1 VDQNKREENELQ
13 ANYRKTIEIN
23 KREDKKMPRSRSTI
37 ILVDD
42 DMTNLEM
49 GRSLLKDRYKVFPA
63 ESGEKLFEIL
73 ENVTPDLILLDIEM
87 PEMNGYEVI
96 KKLKADSRFVN
107 IPVIFLTARSDED
120 SEMAGF
126 EFGAAE
132 YVTKP
137 FSGPVL
143 LKRISRQLEISR
155 YARLHTNL
163 LDTVNRVTAA
173 LLTAGI
179 HDSLDAIKTGME
191 ILGNGLDVD
200 HIYIWL
206 NEEIDGEFYMVC
218 KHVWLSDLGRR
229 KTFASVGMKYAYND
243 RPEWNNVLLNGTYAT
258 FPFSDSELPERGQ
271 DELRQ
276 KDAKSILSF
285 PLYYNQKQSGNMD
298 VVSCRND
305 RILSEEEIN
314 ILKSV
319 ELMFASVLDKA
330 DQTLKMQ
337 EAEEHAK
344 QELKQVKYEFLTRM
358 SHEMLTPMNAIMG
371 MMQVAK
377 IQNASDDV
385 TDSLDKIDAASR
397 HLLRMLN
404 DLLEISG
411 KKDSASE
418 YAEVSFSFYN
428 LFRNVLRDVGWNAYE
443 KKQKMEIKIDQSIPK
458 SLVGDEKRLA
468 QIIVH
473 LFSNAMKFTPEN
485 GNISIT
491 VEKMSE
497 DSGTV
502 ELKIAVADDGI
513 GISKEQQTQI
523 FDLFEQVDSSNTRKH
538 SGTGIGLS
546 VTKRFVEMMGGKIWV
561 ESDLGKGATFSFTCK
576 LRVE

>member
-1 VDQNKREENELQ
+1 
-13 ANYRKTIEIN
+13 
-23 KREDKKMPRSRSTI
+23 MPGSRSTI
-37 ILVDD
+37 IMVDD

-49 GRSLLKDRYKVFPA
+49 GRSLLKDHYKVFPA

-87 PEMNGYEVI
+87 PEINGYEVI
-96 KKLKADSRFVN
+96 KKLKTDLRFAN

-132 YVTKP
+132 YITKP

-155 YARLHTNL
+155 HVRLHTNL

-179 HDSLDAIKTGME
+179 HDSLVAIKTSME

-206 NEEIDGEFYMVC
+206 NEEIDGEPYMVC
-218 KHVWLSDLGRR
+218 KYEWLSDLGRQ
-229 KTFASVGMKYAYND
+229 KIFASIGMKYAYSDNPQWSD
-243 RPEWNNVLLNGTYAT
+243 LLLRGTYAT
-258 FPFSDSELPERGQ
+258 SPFSELPER
-271 DELRQ
+271 DRDNLICNDV
-276 KDAKSILSF
+276 KFFLAF
-285 PLYYNQKQSGNMD
+285 PLYYNQKHFGHMA
-298 VVSCRND
+298 VVSCKND

-314 ILKSV
+314 ILKSM
-319 ELMFASVLDKA
+319 ELMFASVLDRV

-337 EAEEHAK
+337 KAEEHAK
-344 QELKQVKYEFLTRM
+344 QESKQFKYEFLRRM

-385 TDSLDKIDAASR
+385 TKSLDKIDAASR

-404 DLLEISG
+404 DLLEMSDR
-411 KKDSASE
+411 KDDASE
-418 YAEVSFSFYN
+418 FSDVSFSFYN
-428 LFRNVLRDVGWNAYE
+428 MFRNILRDVGWSAYE
-443 KKQKMEIKIDQSIPK
+443 KKQKLDIKIDKSMPK

-468 QIIVH
+468 QIIAH
-473 LFSNAMKFTPEN
+473 LFSNAMKFTPAN
-485 GNISIT
+485 GKIDIT
-491 VEKMSE
+491 VEIMSE
-497 DSGTV
+497 NNGV
-502 ELKIAVADDGI
+502 IELKITVADDGI
-513 GISKEQQTQI
+513 GISKEQQSQI
-523 FDLFEQVDSSNTRKH
+523 FDLFEQVDLGSARKYG
-538 SGTGIGLS
+538 GTGIGLS

-561 ESDLGKGATFSFTCK
+561 DSEFGKGAAFAFTCK
-576 LRVE
+576 LRVKQLHLH